1 MPVEDIEI
9 EDFETEM
16 FVKGTQ
22 TLFASVFPN
31 NATEQN
37 VTFSSSNTA
46 VATVTTGGKIT
57 AVGKGSCRIY
67 ASCDNFTVYYPLTVK
82 VETESIDVVSKFIV
96 IKPGEQFDLEAAAK
110 PADASQKLEF
120 QSGDDS
126 IVSVS
131 KDGILTAVTTGSTSV
146 IVSNEDSSVLV
157 NVIVSAEST
166 ESGSRK
172 TSDSGKPAGGA
183 KTDSLVQKISESDEK
198 EVIVKDLKL
207 ISSSVLKSLYGTEK
221 SLTVDL
227 DAYTLSIRGQ
237 DIFNACNEVS
247 TQLELSDTDN
257 GMYVTLSDEKN
268 LPGTISISLKN
279 APQKFKYFY
288 QVNEDGSEY
297 RMLNSLSGNTFKVS
311 SVGKYLL
318 SNKNMNRTPINFLW
332 ILGSA
337 GVILLLSV
345 IYIFTKK
352 KYWFW

>member
-1 MPVEDIEI
+1 M
-9 EDFETEM
+9 
-16 FVKGTQ
+16 
-22 TLFASVFPN
+22 
-31 NATEQN
+31 
-37 VTFSSSNTA
+37 
-46 VATVTTGGKIT
+46 
-57 AVGKGSCRIY
+57 
-67 ASCDNFTVYYPLTVK
+67 
-82 VETESIDVVSKFIV
+82 
-96 IKPGEQFDLEAAAK
+96 
-110 PADASQKLEF
+110 
-120 QSGDDS
+120 
-126 IVSVS
+126 
-131 KDGILTAVTTGSTSV
+131 
-146 IVSNEDSSVLV
+146 
-157 NVIVSAEST
+157 
-166 ESGSRK
+166 
-172 TSDSGKPAGGA
+172 
-183 KTDSLVQKISESDEK
+183 
-198 EVIVKDLKL
+198 LKL

-257 GMYVTLSDEKN
+257 GMYVTLSDEKK

-279 APQKFKYFY
+279 APQKYKYFY
-288 QVNEDGSEY
+288 QVNKDGSEY

-332 ILGSA
+332 ILGGA